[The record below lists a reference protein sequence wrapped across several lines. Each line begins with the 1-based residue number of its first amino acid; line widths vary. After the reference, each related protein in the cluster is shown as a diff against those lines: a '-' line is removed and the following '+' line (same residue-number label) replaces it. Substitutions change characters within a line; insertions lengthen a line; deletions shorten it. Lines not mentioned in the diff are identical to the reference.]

1 MQKVYL
7 VGAGPGDKEL
17 ITVKGLRLLKECDVV
32 VYDRLASFELLEE
45 VRADCVKVFVGKE
58 PGRHSMNQ
66 EEINQLLV
74 EYGKKY
80 DKVVRLKGGDPFVF
94 GRGGEE
100 AEALQQ
106 AGLSFEL
113 VPGVTSAIAVPECAG
128 IPVTHRGM
136 SQSFHVITGHTKD
149 GGHALTENYDTLAGL
164 EGALVF
170 LMGLGNLKE
179 ITERLMSHGKD
190 KSTPA
195 AVIEKGTTSEERIVR
210 GTLENIYD
218 KVSRAGL
225 SSPAVILIGE
235 TAALSYGKQK
245 KCQQKTIGIT
255 ATPHTAEKLRLA
267 LEGEGFQVVKACK
280 MEVEEIREAGE
291 QNKLKA
297 ALSDLEEYGWIL
309 FTSPNGVRIFFERAK
324 AEGIKNLAETGLKFA
339 VIGSGSRA
347 ALKEY
352 GIEADFIPKTYTSK
366 AFALEFVKQAHPG
379 EKILLPRARQGS
391 RELTRILKEH
401 GFDYEE
407 ISIYD
412 VKGSLCA
419 KKETLEKIDCH
430 VFVSASGVKSF
441 FGQIQELIPDYQFHG
456 NIACIGQVTKEEVE
470 RQGFS
475 PRILAQ
481 VSDVEGLAESIR
493 TYFEKNI
500 GTI

>member
-32 VYDRLASFELLEE
+32 IYDRLVSLQLLEE
-45 VRADCVKVFVGKE
+45 VRADCRKVCVGKE
-58 PGRHSMNQ
+58 PGRHSMSQ
-66 EEINQLLV
+66 EEINGLLV

-100 AEALQQ
+100 AEALQK

-113 VPGVTSAIAVPECAG
+113 VPGVTSAVAVPECAG

-149 GGHALTENYDTLAGL
+149 GEHALTENYHILAGL
-164 EGALVF
+164 DGTLVF

-179 ITERLMSHGKD
+179 ITERLISNGKD
-190 KSTPA
+190 KATPA
-195 AVIEKGTTSEERIVR
+195 AVIEKGTTSEERIVK
-210 GTLENIYD
+210 GTLETIYS
-218 KVSRAGL
+218 KVIRAGL
-225 SSPAVILIGE
+225 SSPVVILIGE
-235 TAALSYGKQK
+235 TAALSYGKNME
-245 KCQQKTIGIT
+245 CQNKMVGIT
-255 ATPHTAEKLRLA
+255 ATRGTADKLRSA
-267 LEGEGFQVVKACK
+267 LEQEGFHVVETCK
-280 MEVEEIREAGE
+280 MEVEEIREAG
-291 QNKLKA
+291 QQDQLKA
-297 ALSDLEEYGWIL
+297 ALSRLEEYQWIL
-309 FTSPNGVRIFFERAK
+309 FTSPNGVRIFMERAQ
-324 AEGIKNLAETGLKFA
+324 AEGIEIPVGTGLKFA

-352 GIEADFIPKTYTSK
+352 GIEADFIPKTYTSRD
-366 AFALEFVKQAHPG
+366 FALEFVKQAGSG
-379 EKILLPRARQGS
+379 EKILVPRARQGS

-401 GFDYEE
+401 GYDYEE
-407 ISIYD
+407 ISLYD
-412 VKGSLCA
+412 VKGSLCV
-419 KKETLEKIDCH
+419 KPETLEKIDCH

-441 FGQIQELIPDYQFHG
+441 FGQIQELAPDYQFQG

-481 VSDVEGLAESIR
+481 VSDVEGLVESIR
-493 TYFEKNI
+493 IYFEK
-500 GTI
+500 TFER

>member
-7 VGAGPGDKEL
+7 VGAGPGDREL
-17 ITVKGLRLLKECDVV
+17 ITVKGLRMLRECDVV
-32 VYDRLASFELLEE
+32 IYDRLASFELLEE
-45 VRADCVKVFVGKE
+45 VKTGCMKVFVGKE
-58 PGRHSMNQ
+58 PGFHSMDQ
-66 EEINQLLV
+66 KEINRLLV

-136 SQSFHVITGHTKD
+136 SQSFHVITGHTGD
-149 GGHALTENYDTLAGL
+149 GRNALTENYDTLARLDGT
-164 EGALVF
+164 LVF

-179 ITERLMSHGKD
+179 ITERLMFYGKD
-190 KSTPA
+190 KNTPV
-195 AVIEKGTTSEERIVR
+195 AVIEKGTTKEERVVR
-210 GTLENIYD
+210 GTLEAIYH
-218 KVSRAGL
+218 KVSIAGL
-225 SSPAVILIGE
+225 SSPVVILIGQ
-235 TAALSYGKQK
+235 TAGLFYGQEK
-245 KCQQKTIGIT
+245 KCQKAIGIT
-255 ATPHTAEKLRLA
+255 ATPHTAHKLRAA
-267 LEGEGFQVVKACK
+267 LEREGFRTVEACS
-280 MEVEEIREAGE
+280 MVVEEIREAGS
-291 QNKLKA
+291 QDKLKA
-297 ALSDLEEYGWIL
+297 AFSRLEEYQWIL

-324 AEGIKNLAETGLKFA
+324 AEGIQSLAGMGLKFA

-352 GIEADFIPKTYTSK
+352 GIEADFMPKTYTSK
-366 AFALEFVKQAHPG
+366 AFALEFVKQACPK
-379 EKILLPRARQGS
+379 EKVLLPRAKQGS
-391 RELTRILKEH
+391 REITRILGEH

-412 VKGSLCA
+412 VRGSLCA
-419 KKETLEKIDCH
+419 DKENLEKIDCH

-441 FGQIQELIPDYQFHG
+441 FGQIQEKAPDYSFHG

-470 RQGFS
+470 RQGYS
-475 PRILAQ
+475 AQILAQ
-481 VSDVEGLAESIR
+481 DSDVEGLVESIR
-493 TYFEKNI
+493 NYYVL
-500 GTI
+500 